1 MENDTDLRLENA
13 LKTFG
18 TVRALDEVDL
28 SVRHGELLTILGPS
42 GSGKTTLLRV
52 VAGFAEPDA
61 GRILLQGQDIT
72 FVTPAKRDIGMVF
85 QNYALFPH
93 MTVAENVAFP
103 LQMRN
108 MAKDEVKRRVN
119 WALGIVELDGYQDRF
134 PRQLSGGQQQRVAFA
149 RAVVFDP
156 RILLLD
162 EPFGALDRKLREQI
176 QLEVRRLQQE
186 LNLTSLFVTHDQ
198 EEALILSDRIAVMN
212 GGRIEQLGTPH
223 EIYERP
229 VNRFVADFIGVSNLF
244 SGTIEG
250 REGRTVALRTSDGLR
265 FLVEADTVPETGTEA
280 DMLVRP
286 ERLELLE
293 GGAQASNSVGGEIT
307 EIVYLGQSEKLRVD
321 IGNGYQVLMHRQT
334 KSGEPSL
341 EVGTRIS
348 IGWTPADGHLIVR
361 NKGGEQ

>member
-1 MENDTDLRLENA
+1 MENDTDLRLEKA

-134 PRQLSGGQQQRVAFA
+134 PRQLSGGQQ
-149 RAVVFDP
+149 
-156 RILLLD
+156 
-162 EPFGALDRKLREQI
+162 
-176 QLEVRRLQQE
+176 
-186 LNLTSLFVTHDQ
+186 
-198 EEALILSDRIAVMN
+198 
-212 GGRIEQLGTPH
+212 
-223 EIYERP
+223 
-229 VNRFVADFIGVSNLF
+229 
-244 SGTIEG
+244 
-250 REGRTVALRTSDGLR
+250 
-265 FLVEADTVPETGTEA
+265 
-280 DMLVRP
+280 
-286 ERLELLE
+286 
-293 GGAQASNSVGGEIT
+293 
-307 EIVYLGQSEKLRVD
+307 
-321 IGNGYQVLMHRQT
+321 
-334 KSGEPSL
+334 
-341 EVGTRIS
+341 
-348 IGWTPADGHLIVR
+348 
-361 NKGGEQ
+361 